1 MLFLF
6 FLTGNILFGFDGFE
20 NKSTIRYI
28 HPSYFDIKEEPVEKF
43 ATWKSKPDVKIC
55 NYAPVTVDQVKR
67 ALSWWE
73 KLGYKFG
80 YVYRSNCVEN
90 AHYGNIVISLAGQD
104 FDFNRSYGTTNLHY
118 DTSTGVVHWAQIFLP
133 ENVRERVLE
142 HEIGHALGWH
152 HSARTGHILH
162 PSWQRGGW
170 DSTGLRVPT
179 LNLTRSKSALK
190 SP

>member
-6 FLTGNILFGFDGFE
+6 FIASNTLFGFDSFS
-20 NKSTIRYI
+20 NKSTVRYI
-28 HPSYFDIKEEPVEKF
+28 HPSYFEIKEEKIEKF
-43 ATWKSKPDVKIC
+43 ASWKSKPDVKIC
-55 NYAPVTVDQVKR
+55 NHAPVTIDQVKN
-67 ALSWWE
+67 ALAWWE
-73 KLGYKFG
+73 DLGYKFG
-80 YVYRSNCVEN
+80 YVYRSSCVEN

-118 DTSTGVVHWAQIFLP
+118 DTKTYVVHWAQIFLP
-133 ENVRERVLE
+133 EKVRERVLE

-152 HSARTGHILH
+152 HSSKSGHILH

-170 DSTGLRVPT
+170 NSLGLRKPA

-190 SP
+190 NP